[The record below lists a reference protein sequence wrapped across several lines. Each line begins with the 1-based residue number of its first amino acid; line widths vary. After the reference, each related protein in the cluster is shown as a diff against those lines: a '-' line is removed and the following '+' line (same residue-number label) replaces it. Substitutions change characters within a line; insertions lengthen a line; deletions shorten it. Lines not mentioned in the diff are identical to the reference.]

1 MKVLYFDD
9 DSVIRTT
16 LFITHIVG
24 LVLAYGN
31 TTHYR
36 PIFVTHLKKIVKK
49 PSSIVATYQ
58 RNCTIIAN
66 LNVSTREVT

>member
-36 PIFVTHLKKIVKK
+36 PIFVTHLKK
-49 PSSIVATYQ
+49 
-58 RNCTIIAN
+58 
-66 LNVSTREVT
+66 